1 MDKINI
7 LIIEDTKSEEEA
19 LKNVLL
25 ENDYNIVGVATNYSE
40 ALTLF
45 YNQKVDLVIIDV
57 FLNGQPEGITFAET
71 ITITPNVAKPFVFLT
86 SSKDRQIFER
96 AKLTKPFSFLLKPFN
111 ELEVLYAIEMAVE
124 KFYDQ
129 TNVFVSEVQD
139 TVVGTNYLFIKKKNA
154 LKKVA
159 IDDIVYI
166 EVEERYCNIIT
177 QNDKFLVALSLTKI
191 TTLLNKDTFARTH
204 RNFIINTNRITEIIL
219 NENLVILEGNYK
231 ITLSEK
237 YKEFIH
243 KYKIL
248 K

>member
-7 LIIEDTKSEEEA
+7 LIIEDTKAESDA
-19 LKNVLL
+19 LADVLVNN
-25 ENDYNIVGVATNYSE
+25 EYNIVGIATNYSE

-45 YNQKVDLVIIDV
+45 YQNKVDLVIIDV

-71 ITITPNVAKPFVFLT
+71 ITITPNAAKPFVFLT

-129 TNVFVSEVQD
+129 NKVFVSEDQD
-139 TVVGTNYLFIKKKNA
+139 TVIGSGYLFIKKKNT

-177 QNDKFLVALSLTKI
+177 LNEKFLVGLSLTKI
-191 TTLLNKDTFARTH
+191 TTLLDTNKFARTH
-204 RNFIINTNRITEIIL
+204 RNYIVNINRIAEIIL
-219 NENLVILEGNYK
+219 ADNLIVMEGNYK

-237 YKEFIH
+237 YKDIIH
-243 KYKIL
+243 KFKIL